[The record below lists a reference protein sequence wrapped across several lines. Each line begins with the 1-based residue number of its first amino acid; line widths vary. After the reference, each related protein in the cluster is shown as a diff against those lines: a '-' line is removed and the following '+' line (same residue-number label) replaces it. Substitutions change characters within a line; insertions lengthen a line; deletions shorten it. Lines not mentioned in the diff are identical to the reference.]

1 MSASAAKVSSGLAR
15 QTTPAATRSRPKQ
28 THTHRSGTG
37 APASARFWMPASRNM
52 SPMMTPTVLTEAS
65 SNWRI
70 TTEMM
75 IQEIP
80 ATTQSHQ

>member
-1 MSASAAKVSSGLAR
+1 
-15 QTTPAATRSRPKQ
+15 
-28 THTHRSGTG
+28 
-37 APASARFWMPASRNM
+37 M
-52 SPMMTPTVLTEAS
+52 SPMMTPTVLTEVS

-80 ATTQSHQ
+80 ATTQSHQYPVVSRGSRAIGGVPTSPRAACSPMRSSSVPPALIDLGPALASSHHMF

>member
-1 MSASAAKVSSGLAR
+1 
-15 QTTPAATRSRPKQ
+15 
-28 THTHRSGTG
+28 
-37 APASARFWMPASRNM
+37 MPANRNM